1 MYDELF
7 TSISPE
13 ERRHLKTNRQ
23 SILTAVLS
31 SKMEYIDHDT
41 LDWMAIYAPYFN
53 RRNRY
58 IKLSSSSYYYKTEDI
73 EDYYPKNP
81 DAEIH
86 APFNL
91 SPRED
96 YIHISFV
103 QTSTN
108 AKIYEYAELLIEDGI
123 FERLNFANTLLVQ
136 HQKHKIQVLAKHNL
150 ILVLTNEFNN
160 RLLNE
165 TAAIIPSLFKLED
178 LLQNE
183 KVMNCCRAVVNKQ
196 PIKEFFI
203 DEFEAIANAQKE
215 AFTNNLKTL
224 LTMNKRKNLEE
235 VTRDISNTRSRIN
248 DYEQMLD
255 SMHERLQSQ
264 LNLQLGIEC
273 TLNGDNTEEFESLS
287 NLLTKNKFIKEAT
300 FRRLNIGGGT
310 KDLLS
315 LEIESP
321 ITLYEIEPLERTY
334 NNMIN
339 YWSATGQAMLKAI
352 KEVFTNDKYQLVCTT
367 HVSVDPTIAEFHA
380 GNNYLGY
387 RLSNYARM
395 PQPHLVFFNCWGDA
409 KTNIKQA
416 LRKDCIEDAIQ
427 LMLISV
433 RNINFTDSA
442 VLRGWLD
449 RLCSESSLRHLK
461 CVVDT
466 EGNWYSLTDIYELVF
481 EKENENEEVHQPELI
496 DELGG
501 IE

>member
-1 MYDELF
+1 MYDELYA
-7 TSISPE
+7 SINPE
-13 ERRHLKTNRQ
+13 ERQHLKTNR
-23 SILTAVLS
+23 LNVLS
-31 SKMEYIDHDT
+31 SSLSSKTEHIYHDA

-53 RRNRY
+53 RRNQY
-58 IKLSSSSYYYKTEDI
+58 IKLTSSSYYYKSEDV
-73 EDYYPKNP
+73 DNYYPKNP

-96 YIHISFV
+96 YIHIHFV

-108 AKIYEYAELLIEDGI
+108 AKIYEYADLLVEDEI
-123 FERLNFANTLLVQ
+123 YTKLAFANTLLVQ
-136 HQKHKIQVLAKHNL
+136 HQKHKIQVLARRNL
-150 ILVLTNEFNN
+150 VLVLTNEFNN

-183 KVMNCCRAVVNKQ
+183 KVMHCCRAVVNKQ
-196 PIKEFFI
+196 PIREFFI

-215 AFTNNLKTL
+215 AFKNNLKAL
-224 LTMNKRKNLEE
+224 LTMNKRKKLEE
-235 VTRDISNTRSRIN
+235 VTRDIENTRHRIN
-248 DYEQMLD
+248 DYEQSLD
-255 SMHERLQSQ
+255 RMQENLQSY
-264 LNLQLGIEC
+264 LNQKLGIEC
-273 TLNGDNTEEFESLS
+273 TLNGDTEGFESLS

-300 FRRLNIGGGT
+300 FRRVNVGGGT

-315 LEIESP
+315 LEIEAP

-334 NNMIN
+334 NNMIGS
-339 YWSATGQAMLKAI
+339 WSETGQAMLKAI

-367 HVSVDPTIAEFHA
+367 HVSMDPTIAEFQA
-380 GNNYLGY
+380 GNSALGY
-387 RLSNYARM
+387 NLTNYTRM
-395 PQPHLVFFNCWGDA
+395 PQPHLTFFNCWGDA
-409 KTNIKQA
+409 RSAIKQA
-416 LRKDCIEDAIQ
+416 LRNDNIEDAIQ

-449 RLCSESSLRHLK
+449 RLCYENSLRYLE

-466 EGNWYSLTDIYELVF
+466 EGKWYSLTDIYNLVV

>member
-1 MYDELF
+1 MYDELY

-23 SILTAVLS
+23 NILTASLS
-31 SKMEYIDHDT
+31 SKIEYINHDA

-53 RRNRY
+53 RRSQI

-73 EDYYPKNP
+73 DNYYPKNP
-81 DAEIH
+81 DAEIR

-91 SPRED
+91 NPRESV
-96 YIHISFV
+96 IHIHFV

-108 AKIYEYAELLIEDGI
+108 AKIYEYADLLVNEGI
-123 FERLNFANTLLVQ
+123 FEKVNFANTLLVQ
-136 HQKHKIQVLAKHNL
+136 HQKHKIQVLAKENL
-150 ILVLTNEFNN
+150 LLVLTNEFNN

-165 TAAIIPSLFKLED
+165 TAAIIPSLFKIED

-183 KVMNCCRAVVNKQ
+183 RVMNCCRTVVNKQ
-196 PIKEFFI
+196 SIREFFI

-224 LTMNKRKNLEE
+224 LTMNKRKNLEDI
-235 VTRDISNTRSRIN
+235 TREIENTRHRIN
-248 DYEQMLD
+248 DYEQTLD
-255 SMHERLQSQ
+255 TMQERLQSQ
-264 LNLQLGIEC
+264 LNLKLGIEC
-273 TLNGDNTEEFESLS
+273 TLNGDTTEEFKRLS
-287 NLLTKNKFIKEAT
+287 DLLTKNKFIKEAS

-334 NNMIN
+334 NNMID
-339 YWSATGQAMLKAI
+339 YWSQTGQSMLKAI
-352 KEVFTNDKYQLVCTT
+352 KEVFTNDKYQLMCTT
-367 HVSVDPTIAEFHA
+367 HVSIDPTVAEFNS
-380 GNNYLGY
+380 GNSALGY
-387 RLSNYARM
+387 NLTNYTRM
-395 PQPHLVFFNCWGDA
+395 PQPHLTFYNCWGDSRSA
-409 KTNIKQA
+409 IKQA
-416 LRKDCIEDAIQ
+416 LRNDNIEDAIQ

-433 RNINFTDSA
+433 RNINFTDST
-442 VLRGWLD
+442 VFRGWLD
-449 RLCSESSLRHLK
+449 RLCSESSLRYLE

-466 EGNWYSLTDIYELVF
+466 EGKWYSLTDIYNLVV
-481 EKENENEEVHQPELI
+481 EREHENEEVHQPELI